1 MDNTSMFLYPKQA
14 AKFLGVGTT
23 QFYSF
28 RKLSHFPKS
37 KNPLNKR
44 PLYLRCELEAW
55 AKTIT

>member
-1 MDNTSMFLYPKQA
+1 MFLYPKQA
-14 AKFLGVGTT
+14 AKFLGVCRT
-23 QFYSF
+23 QFYYF
-28 RKLSHFPKS
+28 RKLSNFPKS